1 MLGDATIPS
10 QKLRVVLEHAH
21 VLGLR
26 CASECTVQR
35 ITTLFL
41 SVSEGALAAK
51 GMPTF
56 QKLSMTKHVKH
67 ELKKMGDNP
76 PLVYMVQLPPMPSQL
91 AAEHPRV
98 FEAVFKNEPP
108 VPMKL
113 DLASFADVMA
123 TVRCRGQRAG
133 SSSSLDASS
142 FGQLATGFLQQM
154 QQMQEMQL
162 ATYHAL
168 TNGPWQSSSRTPSF
182 LLQQEPLQIED
193 CRPPQL
199 QQQQLL
205 QQQQQLHGHQQQ
217 QRSSSSSEAAA
228 AAARQQQQQQQQ
240 QRGSSSSE
248 GIAAARAE
256 QQQQQQLQVAVL
268 EPGVSPDGEEVQK
281 GKKEKNEK
289 TEKEQKEQV
298 EQQPPSKAKRP
309 RLSVTDSI
317 ALISSRLDERNAS
330 KVVAGSSA
338 KKAAKA
344 DAKAAS
350 VFERGCRL
358 TFSIERSRKRVQCR
372 ASLKRRGQ
380 SCSITF
386 ASAGGEQQAVAK
398 AQKWVKMHEERCS
411 VGVRL

>member
-1 MLGDATIPS
+1 
-10 QKLRVVLEHAH
+10 
-21 VLGLR
+21 
-26 CASECTVQR
+26 
-35 ITTLFL
+35 
-41 SVSEGALAAK
+41 
-51 GMPTF
+51 
-56 QKLSMTKHVKH
+56 
-67 ELKKMGDNP
+67 
-76 PLVYMVQLPPMPSQL
+76 
-91 AAEHPRV
+91 
-98 FEAVFKNEPP
+98 
-108 VPMKL
+108 MKL

-133 SSSSLDASS
+133 LSSSLDASS
-142 FGQLATGFLQQM
+142 FGQLAAGFLQQM
-154 QQMQEMQL
+154 QQMQQMQL

-168 TNGPWQSSSRTPSF
+168 TNGPWQSSSRTLSF
-182 LLQQEPLQIED
+182 LLHQEPLQIED

-199 QQQQLL
+199 QQQKLL

-228 AAARQQQQQQQQ
+228 AAARQQQQQQ

-289 TEKEQKEQV
+289 TEKEQKEQE

-330 KVVAGSSA
+330 KVAAGSN
-338 KKAAKA
+338 A
-344 DAKAAS
+344 D
-350 VFERGCRL
+350 
-358 TFSIERSRKRVQCR
+358 TSR
-372 ASLKRRGQ
+372 
-380 SCSITF
+380 
-386 ASAGGEQQAVAK
+386 QAP
-398 AQKWVKMHEERCS
+398 
-411 VGVRL
+411 